1 MFMKIDELKSFLE
14 KEGLLPMNYYGCPKY
29 YVSRA
34 DICNI
39 GRTNNLPDVFGVYR
53 VAESEACVFFITD
66 SERGMRCH
74 NEVFSTEEEACEHII
89 KRAQTSKVTFLNEN
103 NTFANNVVPQSV
115 QSIENEKYTYYKFDI
130 GNGAMRKK
138 GYLVEY
144 IDKNGNWVEN
154 IELLRMFIGLDT
166 GFYEITEAEAETIAQ
181 SRKNKDGV

>member
-130 GNGAMRKK
+130 GNGAMM
-138 GYLVEY
+138 L
-144 IDKNGNWVEN
+144 
-154 IELLRMFIGLDT
+154 
-166 GFYEITEAEAETIAQ
+166 
-181 SRKNKDGV
+181 

>member
-1 MFMKIDELKSFLE
+1 MKL
-14 KEGLLPMNYYGCPKY
+14 EGLK
-29 YVSRA
+29 RK
-34 DICNI
+34 
-39 GRTNNLPDVFGVYR
+39 
-53 VAESEACVFFITD
+53 EA
-66 SERGMRCH
+66 G
-74 NEVFSTEEEACEHII
+74 EHII

-154 IELLRMFIGLDT
+154 IELLRKFIGLDT
-166 GFYEITEAEAETIAQ
+166 GFYEITEAEAEAIAQ